1 LIHFLLFEAHGV
13 VFMPLEQGGEVGE
26 AAERFAGRASDFEV
40 GRVGFRVGIAESRI
54 DVGGIQPEGYR
65 PDMFTAP
72 GGVGGGLE
80 EAAVFSK

>member
-54 DVGGIQPEGYR
+54 DVGGKVSSPKDTGQTCSR
-65 PDMFTAP
+65 LQ
-72 GGVGGGLE
+72 VVSGGG
-80 EAAVFSK
+80 